1 MKRVLIV
8 INSESGGGAE
18 RSMNLL
24 ASSLILRGVHV
35 EIVAVNNGEADLFKP
50 SCPIYLLNREWK
62 GGLFSTISAAIKL
75 RKLVNHVR
83 PNISILNCELP
94 ELLWLGVR
102 KKEKFIIVE
111 HTTRPWNNRRLL
123 GFIVRSILNFYAIG
137 WVTVSRN
144 GRIWPL
150 NRMPIEVIPNPI
162 QLPKS
167 SERDHSNLST
177 TTPKLVFIGRLNQV
191 KQPDLFLD
199 ICIATGREGLLIGEG
214 PLRNEL
220 EKKIADSK
228 TDIEILGYKSDP
240 WRYVSEEDIV
250 IITSKLEGD
259 GMVALEAIKKK
270 TKLLLLDNPDLRR
283 LGLPETNYAKNIQ
296 DFKNVIQGHFDGI
309 KKLDLS
315 EEKSSELLVPR
326 ELEIITDSWLKL
338 LDSV

>member
-1 MKRVLIV
+1 M

-24 ASSLILRGVHV
+24 ASSLVLRGVHV

-50 SCPIYLLNREWK
+50 NCPIYSLNREWK
-62 GGLFSTISAAIKL
+62 GGIFSTISASIKL

-83 PNISILNCELP
+83 PDISILNCELP

-102 KKEKFIIVE
+102 KKEKFLIVE

-123 GFIVRSILNFYAIG
+123 GFIARSILNFYAIG
-137 WVTVSRN
+137 WVSVSRN

-150 NRMPIEVIPNPI
+150 NRVPIEVIPNPI

-167 SERDHSNLST
+167 SKIEQLNFSSSA
-177 TTPKLVFIGRLNQV
+177 PKLVFIGRLNQV
-191 KQPDLFLD
+191 KQPELFLD
-199 ICIATGREGLLIGEG
+199 ICIATGREGILIGEG

-220 EKKIADSK
+220 EKKIADST
-228 TDIEILGYKSDP
+228 TDIRILGYKSDP
-240 WRYVSEEDIV
+240 WKYVSEEDIV
-250 IITSKLEGD
+250 IITSKIEGD

-270 TKLLLLDNPDLRR
+270 AKLLLLDNPDLRR
-283 LGLPETNYAKNIQ
+283 LGLPAANYAENIE
-296 DFKNVIQGHFDGI
+296 DFKIRIQGHFNGTE
-309 KKLDLS
+309 KLDLS
-315 EEKSSELLVPR
+315 EEKSSEILAPR
-326 ELEIITDSWLKL
+326 EIEIITNSWLKL